1 MPTEKTELSAEKQIK
16 KHYLNL
22 LFMLLAPAVMAWYYY
37 GAQALLLLAVCTA
50 GSALFDLV
58 GVKFTLPRAKPPYDF
73 SAFFTGAVI
82 ALMLPASFPLG
93 RAAIG
98 CAFAIIVA
106 KMPFGSTHNAPFM
119 PAAAGF
125 AFLCVCWPAEVFNY
139 PAIADKFALF
149 RLSTAQGVAGSSL
162 ASMLQV
168 GDSMRLSPINIL
180 HLLTG
185 SIPGPMG
192 SGAILVLLAAAF
204 YFLFTRAS
212 ALYNSFGFLFAC
224 GVVAFLFPR
233 GANSSLSSLV
243 LELCSGSLVFA
254 ALFLVN
260 AETAESPQKPLP
272 RLMFGMFTGLLCML
286 LRYFGVFEEGVCFAV
301 LLANAVWP
309 FAGIRLDKLRKSV
322 IKPPANPL
330 AEAELETGGGADAR

>member
-16 KHYLNL
+16 RYYLNL
-22 LFMLLAPAVMAWYYY
+22 LFMLLAPALMAWYYY

-50 GSALFDLV
+50 GSAIFDLV

-82 ALMLPASFPLG
+82 ALMLPASFPLSL
-93 RAAIG
+93 AAIG

-106 KMPFGSTHNAPFM
+106 KIPFGSTHNAPFV

-125 AFLCVCWPAEVFNY
+125 AFLCVCWPADVFNY

-149 RLSTAQGVAGSSL
+149 RFSTAPGVAGSSL
-162 ASMLQV
+162 AAMLQA
-168 GDSMRLSPINIL
+168 GDSMRLSPINIF
-180 HLLTG
+180 HILTG

-192 SGAILVLLAAAF
+192 SGAIFVLLAAAF

-212 ALYNSFGFLFAC
+212 ALFNTLGFLFAC
-224 GVVAFLFPR
+224 GAVAWIFPR

-243 LELCSGSLVFA
+243 LEVCSGSLVFA
-254 ALFLVN
+254 ALFLLT
-260 AETAESPQKPLP
+260 ADTAESPQKPLP
-272 RLMFGMFTGLLCML
+272 RLMYGVFTGLLCML
-286 LRYFGVFEEGVCFAV
+286 LRLFGVFEEGVCFAV

-322 IKPPANPL
+322 LKPPAKLPD
-330 AEAELETGGGADAR
+330 EGELETGGGADAR